1 MIQIN
6 KAGFLY
12 ILLTLL
18 IGFSAVNTGNN
29 LVYIVTSALLSYMV
43 ISGIFGSRN
52 LHAVEASLEFPG
64 EIYAGTN
71 VPVRVR
77 LVNRRKLM
85 PAFLIRIIVNEREIL
100 IPFIN
105 ARSTVQQ
112 SLQLGFQRRGRHSVQ
127 YLRLSSV
134 FPFNFFTRF
143 RTIPLDLDLVVFP
156 QPVAC
161 RLTRQS
167 HSQNPSKGEALSDLA
182 GFEEDLRSIRNYV
195 SGDPVKYISWK
206 STAKTGLLKTKELSS
221 IEREHCIIDMD
232 RMEKRDLEHA
242 VSCVTYTILKL
253 LRTRTPVGLHLDGE
267 TLKPDVS
274 AAHRLRILTKLA
286 LYGED

>member
-1 MIQIN
+1 VIQIN

-29 LVYIVTSALLSYMV
+29 LVYIVTSALLSYMM

-52 LHAVEASLEFPG
+52 LHAVDVSLEFPA
-64 EIYAGTN
+64 EIYAGAD

-85 PAFLIRIIVNEREIL
+85 PAFLIRIAVNGREIL
-100 IPFIN
+100 IPVIN
-105 ARSTVQQ
+105 ARSTVQE
-112 SLQLGFQRRGRHSVQ
+112 SLQVCFQRRGRHTVQ
-127 YLRLSSV
+127 HLRLSSV

-143 RTIPLDLDLVVFP
+143 RTIPLKLDLVVFP
-156 QPVAC
+156 RPVTC

-167 HSQNPSKGEALSDLA
+167 HSQNRSKGEASSDVA
-182 GFEEDLRSIRNYV
+182 GFESDLRSIRNYV

-221 IEREHCIIDMD
+221 IDMEHFIIDMD
-232 RMEKRDLEHA
+232 RMEKRDLEHT
-242 VSCVTYTILKL
+242 VSCVTYTVLKL
-253 LRTRTPVGLHLDGE
+253 LRTRTPVGLHVDGE
-267 TLKPDVS
+267 TLKPDAS